1 MTTILEISS
10 INILWLQISQITSP
24 SEAVS
29 SQVDLVQ
36 GIIQAFIL
44 GIVQGI
50 TEFLPISST
59 AHLLIVTKVFGW
71 KELGDK
77 DFVDAIQFGSV
88 IAILWYFWSVISSLV
103 KGAIK
108 AFKNKDWEREDWKIV
123 VGIAAGTIP
132 ALTIGFVFKDV
143 IPESSLIIAIM
154 SIIMA
159 FLLGLAEKIGT
170 RKRGFDVLEIRDGI
184 LVGLGQTLALV
195 PGVSR
200 SGSTLTTGLFLGLK
214 REAAAKFSFLLGFPT
229 LTIAT
234 LYKSLKIFKMFQ
246 AHELPDNIVIL
257 LIIGIISTFIFSYL
271 SIAFLIKYLQ
281 TKNTLV
287 FVWYRLAF
295 GISILLAIAAGWPG

>member
-1 MTTILEISS
+1 M
-10 INILWLQISQITSP
+10 
-24 SEAVS
+24 
-29 SQVDLVQ
+29 
-36 GIIQAFIL
+36 
-44 GIVQGI
+44 
-50 TEFLPISST
+50 
-59 AHLLIVTKVFGW
+59 
-71 KELGDK
+71 
-77 DFVDAIQFGSV
+77 
-88 IAILWYFWSVISSLV
+88 
-103 KGAIK
+103 
-108 AFKNKDWEREDWKIV
+108 
-123 VGIAAGTIP
+123 
-132 ALTIGFVFKDV
+132 
-143 IPESSLIIAIM
+143 SLIMAI
-154 SIIMA
+154 
-159 FLLGLAEKIGT
+159 LLGLAEKLGN
-170 RKRGFDVLEIRDGI
+170 RKRGFNALEIRDGI

-257 LIIGIISTFIFSYL
+257 LIVGIVSTFIFSYL

-295 GISILLAIAAGWPG
+295 GISILLAIKAGWQG

>member
-1 MTTILEISS
+1 MTTILEVNST
-10 INILWLQISQITSP
+10 NLLLLQLLQVGVPTQ
-24 SEAVS
+24 AAT

-36 GIIQAFIL
+36 GVIQAFIL

-59 AHLLIVTKVFGW
+59 AHLIIVTKVFGW
-71 KELGDK
+71 KELGSK

-88 IAILWYFWSVISSLV
+88 IAILWYFWAVISSLV
-103 KGAIK
+103 KGAIT
-108 AFKNKDWEREDWKIV
+108 AFKTKDWESEEWKIV
-123 VGIAAGTIP
+123 VGIAVGTIP
-132 ALTIGFVFKDV
+132 ALTIGFLLKDV

-159 FLLGLAEKIGT
+159 ILLGLAEKIGS
-170 RKRGFDVLEIRDGI
+170 RKRGFATLEIRDGI

-200 SGSTLTTGLFLGLK
+200 SGSTLTTGLFLGLE

-246 AHELPDNIVIL
+246 SGELPDNIV
-257 LIIGIISTFIFSYL
+257 SYL

>member
-1 MTTILEISS
+1 MEL
-10 INILWLQISQITSP
+10 
-24 SEAVS
+24 
-29 SQVDLVQ
+29 
-36 GIIQAFIL
+36 IQAFIL

-71 KELGDK
+71 KELGSK

-88 IAILWYFWSVISSLV
+88 IAIVFYFWSLIYTIV
-103 KGAIK
+103 KGGIEALK
-108 AFKNKDWEREDWKIV
+108 DKDWQREEWKILVGIV
-123 VGIAAGTIP
+123 VGTMP
-132 ALTIGFVFKDV
+132 ALIFGFLLKDV
-143 IPESSLIIAIM
+143 LPESALIIAIM

-159 FLLGLAEKIGT
+159 LILALAEKIGT
-170 RKRGFDVLEIRDGI
+170 RKRGFDSLQIRDGI
-184 LVGLGQTLALV
+184 LVGLGQTLALI

-200 SGSTLTTGLFLGLK
+200 SGSTLTTALFLGLE
-214 REAAAKFSFLLGFPT
+214 RDTAAKFSFLLGFPT

-234 LYKSLKIFKMFQ
+234 LYKSLKIFKLFQ
-246 AHELPDNIVIL
+246 AHQLPDNIVGL
-257 LIIGIISTFIFSYL
+257 LIVGIISTFIFSYL

-295 GISILLAIAAGWPG
+295 GSAILVAIATGWKG

>member
-1 MTTILEISS
+1 MTTILEVNST
-10 INILWLQISQITSP
+10 NLLLLQLLQVGVPTQ
-24 SEAVS
+24 AAT

-36 GIIQAFIL
+36 GVIQAFIL

-59 AHLLIVTKVFGW
+59 AHLIIVTKVFGW
-71 KELGDK
+71 KELGSK

-88 IAILWYFWSVISSLV
+88 IAILWYFWAVISSLV
-103 KGAIK
+103 KGAIT
-108 AFKNKDWEREDWKIV
+108 AFKTKDWESEEWKIV
-123 VGIAAGTIP
+123 VGIAVGTIP
-132 ALTIGFVFKDV
+132 SLTIGFLLKDV

-159 FLLGLAEKIGT
+159 ILLGLAEKIGS
-170 RKRGFDVLEIRDGI
+170 RKRGFATLEIRDGI

-200 SGSTLTTGLFLGLK
+200 SGSTLTTGLFLGLE

-246 AHELPDNIVIL
+246 SGELPDNIVIL
-257 LIIGIISTFIFSYL
+257 LIVGIISTFIFSYL

>member
-1 MTTILEISS
+1 MEF
-10 INILWLQISQITSP
+10 
-24 SEAVS
+24 
-29 SQVDLVQ
+29 
-36 GIIQAFIL
+36 IQAFIL

-71 KELGDK
+71 KELGSK

-88 IAILWYFWSVISSLV
+88 IAIVFYFWSLIYTIV
-103 KGAIK
+103 KGGIEAL
-108 AFKNKDWEREDWKIV
+108 KNKDWQREEWKILVGIV
-123 VGIAAGTIP
+123 VGTMP
-132 ALTIGFVFKDV
+132 ALIFGFLLKD
-143 IPESSLIIAIM
+143 ILPESALIIAIM

-159 FLLGLAEKIGT
+159 LILALAEKIGT
-170 RKRGFDVLEIRDGI
+170 RKRGFDSLQIRDGI
-184 LVGLGQTLALV
+184 LVGLGQTLALI

-200 SGSTLTTGLFLGLK
+200 SGSTLTTALFLGLE
-214 REAAAKFSFLLGFPT
+214 RDTAAKFSFLLGFPT

-234 LYKSLKIFKMFQ
+234 LYKSLKIFKLFQ
-246 AHELPDNIVIL
+246 AHQLPDNIVGL
-257 LIIGIISTFIFSYL
+257 LIVGIISTFIFSYL

-295 GISILLAIAAGWPG
+295 GSAILVAIATGWKG